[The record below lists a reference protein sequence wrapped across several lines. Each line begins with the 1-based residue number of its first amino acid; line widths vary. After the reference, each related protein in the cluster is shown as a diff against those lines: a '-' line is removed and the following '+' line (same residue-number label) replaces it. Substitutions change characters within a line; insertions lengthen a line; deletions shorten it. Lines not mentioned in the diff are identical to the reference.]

1 MLRKLELT
9 DENHTELKAE
19 CERHNIKF
27 LSTGFDVES
36 IEYLIDLGIE
46 LIKIPSGEVT
56 NFPLLSY
63 VGSKNM
69 PTVLST
75 GMSTLQEV
83 KQAAKVLF
91 DHGLDKAKLT
101 VLHCNTEYPTPMD
114 DVNLRAMLTI
124 KNELQVDIGY
134 SDHTTGIEVAIASVA
149 MGASIIEK
157 HFTLDKSLPG
167 PDHRASLEP
176 DELCKMIS
184 SIRNIE
190 KALGSPIKIPS
201 PSEEKNK
208 VVARKSIVASKDI
221 QEGELFSPSNLTTKR
236 PGDGVSPMRWNEYVG
251 KKSDRSYSKDEKI
264 E

>member
-1 MLRKLELT
+1 ML
-9 DENHTELKAE
+9 
-19 CERHNIKF
+19 I
-27 LSTGFDVES
+27 
-36 IEYLIDLGIE
+36 LG
-46 LIKIPSGEVT
+46 PW
-56 NFPLLSY
+56 
-63 VGSKNM
+63 
-69 PTVLST
+69 
-75 GMSTLQEV
+75 
-83 KQAAKVLF
+83 
-91 DHGLDKAKLT
+91 
-101 VLHCNTEYPTPMD
+101 
-114 DVNLRAMLTI
+114 LTI

-236 PGDGVSPMRWNEYVG
+236 PGDGYLQCAGMNMWV
-251 KKSDRSYSKDEKI
+251 KSRIGLTLKMKR
-264 E
+264 